1 MTGRPARSAD
11 ARLDRLVNRGLRL
24 GGAILVIGAV
34 AMLVAPSAIAPY
46 FGLEMDEAGD
56 FMTRRYGAA
65 GTLGLGVA
73 LWLARDR
80 SAASAVLGGV
90 AGWFFVQGGVAI
102 AGLFTGDVSGAAW
115 LALVVDLPLGIGA
128 LLLAARLGSGRGAAR
143 PGSLPVHGLR

>member
-128 LLLAARLGSGRGAAR
+128 LLLAARLGRI
-143 PGSLPVHGLR
+143 